1 MKLTALLEKNGATY
15 IVEAKHHFSYHTPT
29 GLDVGRI
36 ARAIIEDAQ
45 EGFELG
51 LTKLKIDGAII
62 VCNTKLSEHA
72 RNYGECRGI
81 LHIGWNYP
89 LKNDLQTIIEEKKLY
104 PLTSLRDLN
113 VPTRDKLSSAGIILV
128 KQLISENPEK
138 ISVATGIS
146 REYLRSLIDRAN
158 AMFF

>member
-89 LKNDLQTIIEEKKLY
+89 LNSDLQITIEEKKLY

-113 VPTRDKLSSAGIILV
+113 APTRDKLSSAGIILL

-146 REYLRSLIDRAN
+146 REYL
-158 AMFF
+158 